1 MSQENVE
8 VVHRA
13 GEAFNRH
20 DAEALAAMS
29 DDDLEFLPALASVET
44 GGLAYRGPKAWGA
57 YFARMDEMWDDWR
70 IEDLEVFDAGGDRVA
85 AVFRLVGTGRASG
98 VPVDHRI
105 GLAYRFRNGKLWRM
119 RSYLD
124 PAEALEAVGLRE

>member
-8 VVHRA
+8 LVRRA

-20 DAEALAAMS
+20 DAEALASIS
-29 DDDLEFLPALASVET
+29 DDDVEFVSALAAVET
-44 GGLAYRGPKAWGA
+44 GGVAYRGPEAWGS
-57 YFARMDEMWDDWR
+57 YFAGMDEMWDGWHL
-70 IEDLEVFDAGGDRVA
+70 EDLEVFDAGDDRVA
-85 AVFRLVGTGRASG
+85 AVFRLVGTGKGSG

-105 GLAYRFRNGKLWRM
+105 GLAYTMREGKLWRM